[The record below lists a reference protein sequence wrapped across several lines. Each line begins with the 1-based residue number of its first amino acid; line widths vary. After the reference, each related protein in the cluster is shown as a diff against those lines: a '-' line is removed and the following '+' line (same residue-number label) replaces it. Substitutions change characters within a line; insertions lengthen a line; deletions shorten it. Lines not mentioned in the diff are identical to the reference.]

1 MTAHGRSALLIGSN
15 GTLGRAV
22 LSAFSSKAWTGFSIL
37 GPSGQCPTARGFD
50 SVAVASA
57 LPPTFRPD
65 VVVCTAGAFAPS
77 STLDDAPLMRTMLAA
92 NLEPCLLA
100 AQLAQ
105 SRNAKALVLVGSRAV
120 HASGALPLGLL
131 HYGLS
136 KRAVHELSESLSVH
150 AAFRTLLVLP
160 TMIDT
165 PANRRAMPN
174 AENAKNWTAPAV
186 IASDIEAWASH
197 AGNHEGDFLNSKL
210 ELKYY

>member
-22 LSAFSSKAWTGFSIL
+22 LSALTSKASTGFSIP
-37 GPSGQCPTARGFD
+37 GPSGQCPTAHGFD
-50 SVAVASA
+50 TLAVNA
-57 LPPTFRPD
+57 LPQKFQPCI
-65 VVVCTAGAFAPS
+65 VVCTSGAFAS
-77 STLDDAPLMRTMLAA
+77 STNLDDAPLMRKMLAA

-105 SRNAKALVLVGSRAV
+105 SWNAKALVLVGSRAV

-136 KRAVHELSESLSVH
+136 KRAVHELSESLNAH
-150 AAFRTLLVLP
+150 ATFRTLLVLP

-197 AGNHEGDFLNSKL
+197 AGKHEGDFVNSKL

>member
-1 MTAHGRSALLIGSN
+1 
-15 GTLGRAV
+15 
-22 LSAFSSKAWTGFSIL
+22 
-37 GPSGQCPTARGFD
+37 
-50 SVAVASA
+50 
-57 LPPTFRPD
+57 
-65 VVVCTAGAFAPS
+65 
-77 STLDDAPLMRTMLAA
+77 MRTMLAA

-105 SRNAKALVLVGSRAV
+105 SRNAKALVLVGARAV

-174 AENAKNWTAPAV
+174 AEHAKRWTAPAV
-186 IASDIEAWASH
+186 MANDVEAWASRGGQH
-197 AGNHEGDFLNSKL
+197 SDNMKSNV
-210 ELKYY
+210 LKY